1 MATEMSLLSQTIH
14 SITTTKIREQAK
26 RRKTFEAKKSEVLE
40 TVNAAPDDCTRLEL
54 LLSAFKK
61 LLPSN
66 KGVPHVEQN
75 RNDIAQNVSGRNMTL
90 PSQLLRPLSKASIA
104 TFDRD
109 LTRNAGASSLL
120 ICTTAFWASG
130 LAATASP

>member
-109 LTRNAGASSLL
+109 FRSRLD
-120 ICTTAFWASG
+120 
-130 LAATASP
+130 